1 WVEVGVDH
9 DTAAFAVTAIRAWW
23 RGDGAAAYPK
33 ARRLLVT
40 ADAGGSNSYR
50 GRLWKKELAA
60 LATET
65 GLKITVCHF
74 PPGTSKW
81 NRVEHRLFAAIST
94 NWAGQPLSSH
104 EVVVNLIG
112 ATTDRSGLVVHAELD
127 DHTYPQGVKVD
138 DQEIDALN
146 IEPHKFHGEW
156 NYTVKPTK

>member
-1 WVEVGVDH
+1 M
-9 DTAAFAVTAIRAWW
+9 
-23 RGDGAAAYPK
+23 Y
-33 ARRLLVT
+33 RL
-40 ADAGGSNSYR
+40 
-50 GRLWKKELAA
+50 
-60 LATET
+60 
-65 GLKITVCHF
+65 
-74 PPGTSKW
+74 GTSQR

-127 DHTYPQGVKVD
+127 EHTYPQGVKVD

-156 NYTVKPTK
+156 NYTVKPTKS